1 MIQKIYNLSLLKK
14 LTLVILPTLI
24 PLLLSSFFFLK
35 EFSDKSEFTKREVG
49 GIDFFFGAIELY
61 SKLVDRR
68 KDFFYSMKGKT
79 SVEVLKKSNQAM
91 EDQLIKLEN
100 LEKEIGFMERSPE
113 FLAILRKEW
122 NGLHKIPDS
131 DLDINAVLKSHEPI
145 FKSLMEYQEYIAQD
159 SNLILDSHPETFY
172 VLSVNILYI
181 PNIISDL
188 AIIRGT
194 GYQLLEQK
202 KPDFFSKEAI
212 QILNKIHHIESNQ
225 KEVSALLKRSVDQ
238 NGIIK
243 NKFEQRILNLDKN
256 VKSNLDLC
264 KKTFTGESVETP
276 DVFLK
281 RMIAFV
287 EEYKVLERDLLLT
300 TQELLK
306 ERLKADRLRIV
317 FALSGLFI
325 LLLATTVFCY
335 IVIRSIIDPVHK
347 ITLGLKQAMGERDL
361 TIQIDAVYQNEIGE
375 ITVTANEFLNYLAS
389 LFQNLSRMAQNSNQ
403 IVNQLTDSIRNLN
416 QSAQSQ
422 AAGTEESSAALEE
435 IAASLQNVLHSVEG
449 EARDAQDL
457 SVRSGEL
464 KTSMGLAGEKLVSL
478 SDSVGRTA
486 TAAVEGKDTI
496 LQATKAIDE
505 IREMAKQINS
515 ITSLITGISD
525 QTNLLS
531 LNAAIEA
538 ARAGEAGRGF
548 AVVAEEISKLAER
561 SVASVRDIERLVSNT
576 HEAVTKGSNNV
587 NTVVTFLLELIE
599 NTNRYQQE
607 VVDLV
612 NNVKD
617 NTTRI
622 DRIADTILKVSSE
635 SLQIETATKE
645 QKLSTDQ
652 IADTI
657 QLITTE
663 SQAIATNSDEV
674 SMVSEKIQHQAN
686 ELNSILSQFRFS

>member
-1 MIQKIYNLSLLKK
+1 MIKKIYNLSLLKK

-49 GIDFFFGAIELY
+49 GIDFFFGSIELY

-79 SVEVLKKSNQAM
+79 SIETLKKSNQAM

-113 FLAILRKEW
+113 YLASMRKEW
-122 NGLHKIPDS
+122 KAIPRIPEAN
-131 DLDINAVLKSHEPI
+131 LDIDVILKSHEPL
-145 FKSLMEYQEYIAQD
+145 FKLLMEYQEYVAQD

-202 KPDFFSKEAI
+202 KPDLHSKEAI

-225 KEVSALLKRSVDQ
+225 KEVTALLKRSLDQ
-238 NGIIK
+238 NGIIR
-243 NKFEQRILNLDKN
+243 NKFEERILRLDKN
-256 VKSNLDLC
+256 VKLNLDLC

-276 DVFLK
+276 DVFLQ
-281 RMIAFV
+281 RMLSFV

-300 TQELLK
+300 TQELLE
-306 ERLKADRLRIV
+306 ERLKTDRLRIV
-317 FALSGLFI
+317 FALTGLLV
-325 LLLATTVFCY
+325 LLSVTTIFCY

-347 ITLGLKQAMGERDL
+347 ITRGLKQAMGERDL
-361 TIQIDAVYQNEIGE
+361 TIQIDALYRNEIGE
-375 ITVTANEFLNYLAS
+375 ITDTANEFLNYLAS
-389 LFQNLSRMAQNSNQ
+389 LFQNLSRMAHNSNL
-403 IVNQLTDSIRNLN
+403 IVSQLTDSIQNLN

-435 IAASLQNVLHSVEG
+435 IAASLQNVLYSVEE

-457 SVRSGEL
+457 SVRSGQL
-464 KTSMGLAGEKLVSL
+464 KTSMGLAGERLIGL
-478 SDSVGRTA
+478 SDSVRKTA
-486 TAAVEGKDTI
+486 NAAVEGKDTI

-515 ITSLITGISD
+515 ITVLITEISD

-538 ARAGEAGRGF
+538 ARAGEAGKGF
-548 AVVAEEISKLAER
+548 AVVAEEISKLADR
-561 SVASVRDIERLVSNT
+561 SVSSVRDIERLVSNT
-576 HEAVTKGSNNV
+576 HEAVDKGSNNV

-612 NNVKD
+612 NNVKE
-617 NTTRI
+617 NTIRI
-622 DRIADTILKVSSE
+622 DQITETIVKVSSE

-652 IADTI
+652 IAETI

-663 SQAIATNSDEV
+663 SQTIASNSDEV
-674 SMVSEKIQHQAN
+674 SRVAEKIQHQAN
-686 ELNSILSQFRFS
+686 ELNSILSQFKFS

>member
-1 MIQKIYNLSLLKK
+1 MIRKIYNLSLLKK
-14 LTLVILPTLI
+14 LSLVILPTLI
-24 PLLLSSFFFLK
+24 PLLLASFFFLK
-35 EFSDKSEFTKREVG
+35 EFMDKSDFTKKEVL
-49 GIDFFFGAIELY
+49 GIDFFFGSIELY

-68 KDFFYSMKGKT
+68 KDFFYAMKGKT
-79 SVEVLKKSNQAM
+79 PVEVLKKSNQEV
-91 EDQLIKLEN
+91 EDKLTRLEN
-100 LEKEIGFMERSPE
+100 LEKEIGFMKLSPE
-113 FLAILRKEW
+113 YLASMRKEW
-122 NGLHKIPDS
+122 GKLPKIPDTS
-131 DLDINAVLKSHEPI
+131 LNVDGVIRAHEP
-145 FKSLMEYQEYIAQD
+145 FFRLLMDYQDYVAQD
-159 SNLILDSHPETFY
+159 SNLILDSYPETFY

-188 AIIRGT
+188 ALIRGT
-194 GYQLLEQK
+194 GYQLLEK
-202 KPDFFSKEAI
+202 PNPDFLSKEAI
-212 QILNKIHHIESNQ
+212 QIFNKIHHIESNQ
-225 KEVSALLKRSVDQ
+225 KEVTALLQRSVAQ
-238 NGIIK
+238 NGTIK
-243 NKFEQRILNLDKN
+243 EKFEKRIVDLDKH
-256 VKSNLDLC
+256 VKENLDLC
-264 KKTFTGESVETP
+264 KKTFSGQSPETP

-281 RMIAFV
+281 RMLAFV
-287 EEYKVLERDLLLT
+287 EEYKILERDMLATSQVLLG
-300 TQELLK
+300 

-317 FALSGLFI
+317 SAISGLLI
-325 LLLATTVFCY
+325 LLLVTTLFCFV
-335 IVIRSIIDPVHK
+335 VIRSIIDPVHK

-361 TIQIDAVYQNEIGE
+361 TIQIDAVYKNEIGE
-375 ITVTANEFLNYLAS
+375 ITVTANEFLKYLS
-389 LFQNLSRMAQNSNQ
+389 DLFQTLSKMANNSNQ
-403 IVNQLTDSIRNLN
+403 IVNQLTESIRNLN

-435 IAASLQNVLHSVEG
+435 IAASLQNVLQSVEG

-457 SVRSGEL
+457 KIRSGEL

-478 SDSVGRTA
+478 SDSVRRTA
-486 TAAVEGKDTI
+486 TAAVEGKETI

-548 AVVAEEISKLAER
+548 AVVAEEISKLADR
-561 SVASVRDIERLVSNT
+561 SVSSVRDIERLVSNT

-612 NNVKD
+612 NNVRE
-617 NTTRI
+617 NTQRVDGITE
-622 DRIADTILKVSSE
+622 TIGKVSLE

-663 SQAIATNSDEV
+663 SQSIASNSDEV
-674 SMVSEKIQHQAN
+674 SRVAEKIQRQAN
-686 ELNSILSQFRFS
+686 ELNSILSQFKF